1 MAAFFA
7 SLPLPPL
14 SCLALAVFLASAGF
28 SASTDFSDGLL
39 SALASTFASALA
51 STASTGLA
59 SSFWAS
65 AGLPSAFGAALAA
78 FSLAASASA
87 LARASALAAASASA
101 LAFSSAAWA
110 AAFSASAFW
119 FSAATLALAS
129 AANSSEEGMVTAR
142 LRRRVSTFTPST
154 VLTSVFLRRML
165 MVPLLLPFFFCR

>member
-14 SCLALAVFLASAGF
+14 SCLVFAGFLASAGF

-59 SSFWAS
+59 SSFLAS
-65 AGLPSAFGAALAA
+65 AGFPSAFGAALVA

-87 LARASALAAASASA
+87 LARASAFAAASASA
-101 LAFSSAAWA
+101 LAFSSAA
-110 AAFSASAFW
+110 FSASAFW
-119 FSAATLALAS
+119 FSAATFALAY